1 MNWKNI
7 LVPHDFSTG
16 AARAQ
21 ALAGE
26 LALSLGARVVL
37 LHVTPLPPGM
47 LPTTLIQPGDGPT
60 QITVAEYTTR
70 AAAEQLDK
78 WAVALRERDV
88 PVEVVAL
95 LGGIAETILEQAKT
109 RGSDVIV
116 MGTHGRRGL
125 AHLLIGSVA
134 EKIVRQSEIPVI
146 TVRST
151 AETETT
157 TPAPVN
163 AKTEV

>member
-21 ALAGE
+21 ALAGD
-26 LALSLGARVVL
+26 LALAHGARVVL

-47 LPTTLIQPGDGPT
+47 LPTTLIQPGESPA

-70 AAAEQLDK
+70 AAAEQLEK

-95 LGGIAETILEQAKT
+95 LGGIAETILDEAKRRHT
-109 RGSDVIV
+109 DVIV

-151 AETETT
+151 AETETAAVTPTHLT
-157 TPAPVN
+157 TDV
-163 AKTEV
+163 